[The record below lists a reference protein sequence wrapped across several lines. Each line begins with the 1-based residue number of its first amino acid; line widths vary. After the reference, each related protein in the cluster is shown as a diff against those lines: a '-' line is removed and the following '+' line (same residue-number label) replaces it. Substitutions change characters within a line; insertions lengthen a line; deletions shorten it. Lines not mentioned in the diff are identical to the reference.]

1 MSGCGAGGTDRNKV
15 KGINMAKK
23 RKKKLKTRTT
33 GKKKAVK
40 AAKRSSAKKA
50 GRTAKK
56 AVKKTVRKSKKTAIA
71 KTASPRRTAKR
82 AMIERE
88 LEEGLIETFPASD
101 PVALTD
107 PTTTIK
113 E

>member
-1 MSGCGAGGTDRNKV
+1 
-15 KGINMAKK
+15 MAK
-23 RKKKLKTRTT
+23 RKKKLKTRTS
-33 GKKKAVK
+33 KKKVAKVAK
-40 AAKRSSAKKA
+40 TAKRSSPKKTK
-50 GRTAKK
+50 RTAKK
-56 AVKKTVRKSKKTAIA
+56 VVKKAVRKTKKKPVA
-71 KTASPRRTAKR
+71 KAPSPRRTAKK

>member
-1 MSGCGAGGTDRNKV
+1 
-15 KGINMAKK
+15 MAKK
-23 RKKKLKTRTT
+23 RKKKLKTRTAS
-33 GKKKAVK
+33 KKKAVK
-40 AAKRSSAKKA
+40 AAKRPSAKRT

-56 AVKKTVRKSKKTAIA
+56 AAKKTARKSKKKKAAAGTTSPR
-71 KTASPRRTAKR
+71 KTAKS

-101 PVALTD
+101 PVAVTD